1 MIENPEEMVLL
12 DADETG
18 VATVTLNR
26 PHLHNAFNADVIER
40 LADIFDDLDKQDGIR
55 VVVIRA
61 NGRSFC
67 AGGDLNWMKAAA
79 LYTYD
84 QNLEDAEGL
93 AEMLN
98 LLDRLSKPTIALVHG
113 NCFAG
118 GVGLVAAC
126 DVAVAVHGVQFAL
139 TEVKLGLAP
148 ATISPY
154 VVRAMGA
161 RHARRYMLTAERFD
175 AETAQRCGL
184 VHDLVTDGIAL
195 QSARDRLVGD
205 FLNAAPGA
213 LAATKTLLEDVV
225 DREID
230 DDLMA
235 MTARVIADRRAT
247 EEGQEG
253 LAAFLEKRKPA
264 WVRGGEG

>member
-1 MIENPEEMVLL
+1 MSETPEDMVLL

-40 LADIFDDLDKQDGIR
+40 LADIWDDLDKQDGIR
-55 VVVIRA
+55 VVVVRA

-84 QNLEDAEGL
+84 QNLEDAQGL
-93 AEMLN
+93 AEMLRR
-98 LLDRLSKPTIALVHG
+98 LDRLSKPTIALVHG

-118 GVGLVAAC
+118 GVGVVAAC
-126 DVAVAVHGVQFAL
+126 DIAVAVQGVQFAL
-139 TEVKLGLAP
+139 TEVKLGLVP

-161 RHARRYMLTAERFD
+161 RQARRYMLTAERFD
-175 AETAQRCGL
+175 TEAAQRTGL
-184 VHDLVTDGIAL
+184 VHEVVTDSLAL
-195 QSARDRLVGD
+195 QTARDRLVAD
-205 FLNAAPGA
+205 FLTAAPGA
-213 LAATKTLLEDVV
+213 LAATKTLLDDVV
-225 DREID
+225 DRQID

-235 MTARVIADRRAT
+235 LTARAIADARAT

-253 LAAFLEKRKPA
+253 LASFLDKRRPS

>member
-1 MIENPEEMVLL
+1 MIENPEDMVLL
-12 DADETG
+12 DADEAG
-18 VATVTLNR
+18 IATVTLNR
-26 PHLHNAFNADVIER
+26 PHLHNAFNADVIAR
-40 LADIFDDLDKQDGIR
+40 LSDIWDDLDKQDGIR
-55 VVVIRA
+55 AVVVRA
-61 NGRSFC
+61 NGHSFC

-84 QNLEDAEGL
+84 QNLEDAQGL

-98 LLDRLSKPTIALVHG
+98 RLDRLSKPTIALIHG

-118 GVGLVAAC
+118 GVGVVAAC
-126 DVAVAVHGVQFAL
+126 DLAVAVQGVQFAL

-154 VVRAMGA
+154 VVRAMGP
-161 RHARRYMLTAERFD
+161 RQARRYMLTAERFD
-175 AETAQRCGL
+175 ADAAHRTGL
-184 VHDLVTDGIAL
+184 VHELVPDGVAL
-195 QSARDRLVGD
+195 LAARDRLVRD

-213 LAATKTLLEDVV
+213 LAATKTLLDEVV
-225 DREID
+225 GQEID

-235 MTARVIADRRAT
+235 LTARTIAERRAT

-253 LAAFLEKRKPA
+253 LAAFLEKRKPS
-264 WVRGGEG
+264 WVRGEG

>member
-1 MIENPEEMVLL
+1 MTENIEEMVLL

-40 LADIFDDLDKQDGIR
+40 LADIWDDLDKQDGIR
-55 VVVIRA
+55 AVVIRA

-84 QNLEDAEGL
+84 QNFEDAQGL
-93 AEMLN
+93 AEMLHR
-98 LLDRLSKPTIALVHG
+98 LDKLSKPTIALVQG

-118 GVGLVAAC
+118 GVGVIAAC
-126 DVAVAVHGVQFAL
+126 DVVVALHDVQFAL
-139 TEVKLGLAP
+139 TEVRLGLAP

-161 RHARRYMLTAERFD
+161 RQARRYMLTAERFD
-175 AETAQRCGL
+175 AAVAHRCGL
-184 VHDLVTDGIAL
+184 VHELVTDSGAL
-195 QSARDRLVGD
+195 HAARDRLVGD
-205 FLNAAPGA
+205 FLKAAPGA
-213 LAATKTLLEDVV
+213 IGATKRLLEDVI

-230 DDLMA
+230 DELRA
-235 MTARVIADRRAT
+235 MTARVIAERRAT
-247 EEGQEG
+247 DEGQEG
-253 LAAFLEKRKPA
+253 LAAFLEKRRPA
-264 WVRGGEG
+264 WTRGEG